1 MGALSQL
8 QHLSIPPRYPPP
20 HLFRPAPP
28 PRNATDGYTPIP
40 QPQGQGAHR
49 GRAEPQRPLTL
60 LGPTGA
66 IELLKSIRTY
76 LHLSYPHLSLPRRS
90 YLPIRLEL
98 THDLAHTLLPLD
110 LRGYYFMSQGV
121 LAHHSRSK
129 ALSPRNRHT
138 SEPYRGYT

>member
-20 HLFRPAPP
+20 HLFLPAPP
-28 PRNATDGYTPIP
+28 PRNSTYAYAPIP
-40 QPQGQGAHR
+40 LPLGHSAHIR
-49 GRAEPQRPLTL
+49 LAYPHLRLTL

-66 IELLKSIRTY
+66 IKLLRSTRTY
-76 LHLSYPHLSLPRRS
+76 LHLGYPHLSLPRSS
-90 YLPIRLEL
+90 YLPIQLEP

-121 LAHHSRSK
+121 LAHHSRS
-129 ALSPRNRHT
+129 
-138 SEPYRGYT
+138 